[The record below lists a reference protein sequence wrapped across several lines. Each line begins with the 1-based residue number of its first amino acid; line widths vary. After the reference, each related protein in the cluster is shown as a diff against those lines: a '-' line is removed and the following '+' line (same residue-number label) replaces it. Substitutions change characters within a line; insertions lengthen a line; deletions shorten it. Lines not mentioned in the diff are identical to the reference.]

1 MDKVIQNV
9 LKIQNKALLERFAED
24 YNKDVAVILGKYHS
38 PSFYAIDADNR
49 KEYPVNFKG
58 FS

>member
-9 LKIQNKALLERFAED
+9 LKIQNKALLEQFAED
-24 YNKDVAVILGKYHS
+24 YSKDVAVILGKYHS

-49 KEYPVNFKG
+49 KEYPVNFK
-58 FS
+58 